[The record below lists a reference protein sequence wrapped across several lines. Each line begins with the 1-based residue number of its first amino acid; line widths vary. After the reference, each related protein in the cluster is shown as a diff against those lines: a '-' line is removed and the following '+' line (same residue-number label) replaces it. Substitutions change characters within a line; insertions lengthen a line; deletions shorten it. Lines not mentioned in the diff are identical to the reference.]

1 MVSRIILLL
10 AFKIKMKM
18 FRILMVAVVLVSVCA
33 CNVTKIAKRMTA
45 QYLPKAPYDV
55 VIVPGIAYDT
65 TKQQTSGF
73 NARIIWS
80 KMLYDRGVTKNIIF
94 SGAACY
100 SPYVEGKTMKLIAE
114 AMGVPAQN
122 VFAETK
128 AEHSK
133 ENVYYS
139 WLLAQKLGFKKVA
152 LAADPYQ
159 AFFLE
164 GFIVTNLPDMGIL
177 PIAVDTLK
185 KLYLPVPK
193 IDASSAFVKDFVPLN
208 KRESFG
214 TRIKHTNGNNLPGL
228 PKE

>member
-1 MVSRIILLL
+1 MLRKLPVLLL
-10 AFKIKMKM
+10 IIFI
-18 FRILMVAVVLVSVCA
+18 CG
-33 CNVTKIAKRMTA
+33 CNVKKIATRMTN

-65 TKQQTSGF
+65 LKQQTNGF
-73 NARIIWS
+73 NARIIWA
-80 KMLYDRGVTKNIIF
+80 KTLYDRGITRNIIF

-100 SPYVEGKTMKLIAE
+100 SPYVEGQTMKLIAE
-114 AMGVPAQN
+114 AMGVPAQH
-122 VFAETK
+122 VFCETR
-128 AEHSK
+128 AEHGK

-139 WLLAQKLGFKKVA
+139 YLMAQKLGFKKVA

-164 GFIVTNLPDMGIL
+164 GFIETNLPDMGIL
-177 PIAVDTLK
+177 PIAVDSLK
-185 KLYLPVPK
+185 KLYLPVPS
-193 IDASSAFVKDFVPLN
+193 IDASAAFVKDFIPLN

-214 TRIKHTNGNNLPGL
+214 TRIKHTNHNNLPGL